1 MANTWDFILAA
12 ERFFG
17 EMRWSGS
24 KTGPGHSLLRELWAY
39 RELVYAF
46 AVRDLQVRYRQTVV
60 GIAWVIIQPLGN
72 TLLYSGLI
80 NLLKTRTASD
90 DVSNFLLILSGAIVW
105 QPFAQ
110 GVQQTTM
117 CLANNR
123 TLITKTY
130 FPRLLLP
137 ISAVT
142 TPLIDFAIG
151 WLCLLLFSFMFGMPV
166 HLGWWLAP
174 LLAVLVTLMSF
185 AVGTWTSM
193 LNAQYR
199 DLMSLVPFA
208 LQFGLLMSPVV
219 WDTHVLLPSRWWTI
233 AAINPMVTII
243 GLFRTAWFGQPA
255 PTVAM
260 ILVSTISLLVV
271 LWSGL
276 WFFRRN
282 EDFIADSV

>member
-1 MANTWDFILAA
+1 MANSGNFNLAA

-17 EMRWSGS
+17 EMRWSGT

-80 NLLKTRTASD
+80 NLLKTRTAPD
-90 DVSNFLLILSGAIVW
+90 DIPNFLLILSGAIVW
-105 QPFAQ
+105 QTFAQ

-130 FPRLLLP
+130 FPRLVLP
-137 ISAVT
+137 ISAVS
-142 TPLIDFAIG
+142 TPLLDFAIG
-151 WLCLLLFSFMFGMPV
+151 WLCLFALSLIFGMPF
-166 HLGWWLAP
+166 HWGWCLAP
-174 LLAVLVTLMSF
+174 VLVVLVTLMSF
-185 AVGTWTSM
+185 AVGAWTSM

-219 WDTHVLLPSRWWTI
+219 WDTHVLVPQRWWTI

-255 PTVAM
+255 PTGAM
-260 ILVSTISLLVV
+260 ILVSTVSLLAV

-276 WFFRRN
+276 WFFRRS
-282 EDFIADSV
+282 EDLIADSV

>member
-1 MANTWDFILAA
+1 
-12 ERFFG
+12 
-17 EMRWSGS
+17 MRWSGT
-24 KTGPGHSLLRELWAY
+24 KTVAGHHLLRELWAY

-46 AVRDLQVRYRQTVV
+46 AVRDLQVRYRQTIV
-60 GIAWVIIQPLGN
+60 GVAWVIVQPLGN

-80 NLLKTRTASD
+80 NLLKTRTATE

-110 GVQQTTM
+110 GVQQTTL

-137 ISAVT
+137 LAAVT

-151 WLCLLLFSFMFGMPV
+151 WACLFVFSLLFGVPI
-166 HLGWWLAP
+166 HLGWWIAP
-174 LLAVLVTLMSF
+174 LLAVFVTLMSF
-185 AVGTWTSM
+185 AVGVWTSM
-193 LNAQYR
+193 LNALYR

-208 LQFGLLMSPVV
+208 LQIGLLVTPVI
-219 WDTHVLLPSRWWTI
+219 WETQLLIPAQWQAV

-255 PTVAM
+255 PTLAM
-260 ILVSTISLLVV
+260 IATSAVSLVVV

-276 WFFRRN
+276 LFFRRN
-282 EDFIADSV
+282 EDFVADSV

>member
-1 MANTWDFILAA
+1 
-12 ERFFG
+12 
-17 EMRWSGS
+17 MRWSGANAG
-24 KTGPGHSLLRELWAY
+24 TGHSLLRELWAY
-39 RELVYAF
+39 RELVFAF

-60 GIAWVIIQPLGN
+60 GVAWVILQPLGN

-80 NLLKTRTASD
+80 SLLKTRTATA

-117 CLANNR
+117 SLANNR

-137 ISAVT
+137 ISAVA

-151 WLCLLLFSFMFGMPV
+151 WVFLLVSSLIFGMPM
-166 HLGWWLAP
+166 HLAWWLAP
-174 LLAVLVTLMSF
+174 LLAVPVTLLSF
-185 AVGTWTSM
+185 AVGMWTSM

-208 LQFGLLMSPVV
+208 LQFGLLVSPVV
-219 WDTHVLLPSRWWTI
+219 WDTQVLIPERWWNV

-255 PTVAM
+255 PTPAM
-260 ILVSTISLLVV
+260 IAISAVSLTVV
-271 LWSGL
+271 FASGL

-282 EDFIADSV
+282 EDLVADSV

>member
-1 MANTWDFILAA
+1 LAA

-17 EMRWSGS
+17 EMRWSWAKSGA
-24 KTGPGHSLLRELWAY
+24 GHHLLRELWAY

-46 AVRDLQVRYRQTVV
+46 AVRDLQVRYRQTIV

-80 NLLKTRTASD
+80 NLLRTRTATE

-110 GVQQTTM
+110 GVQQTTL

-151 WLCLLLFSFMFGMPV
+151 WACLFVFSLLFGVTIRF
-166 HLGWWLAP
+166 GWWIAP
-174 LLAVLVTLMSF
+174 LLAVFITLMSL
-185 AVGTWTSM
+185 AVGMWTSM
-193 LNAQYR
+193 LNALYR

-208 LQFGLLMSPVV
+208 LQIGLLMSPVV
-219 WDTHVLLPSRWWTI
+219 WDTHVLIPDRWWTI
-233 AAINPMVTII
+233 AAMNPMVTII
-243 GLFRTAWFGQPA
+243 GLFRTLWFGQPA
-255 PTVAM
+255 PTLTM
-260 ILVSTISLLVV
+260 IAISAVSLTMIF
-271 LWSGL
+271 WSGL

-282 EDFIADSV
+282 EDLVADSV